1 MSQVF
6 EVDVGGMTCASCV
19 ARVEKALNQ
28 IEGVEASVNLAT
40 EKALIEG
47 KVDAGLI
54 ISEIKKIGYSASL
67 LSSSPDIKNG
77 NLDYLLPRL
86 IFCSAAT
93 VPVLVLSM
101 VPSLQFVYWQW
112 IALSLALPAS
122 TWGAWP
128 FYRAAFLKAR
138 VKSISMDTLVALGVG
153 SSLIWSL
160 YSLVFGSAGDPG
172 MTMSLDLFGNRTEAG
187 AHIYLEVSTAVTTF
201 MLLGR
206 FVELRTKK
214 SSAAVLRSLIEAEA
228 KFATVIRKKI
238 EVRVPVSDVRLG
250 DLMVIRAGER
260 IPVDGEVIDGTVL
273 VDSALMTG
281 ESLPKKVSPGK
292 TVLGG
297 TVVLSGILTV
307 RATRLGDA
315 TELARIQKMVE
326 AAQSRKSSAQ
336 RIVDAISGFFVPTII
351 AVAGLAFVGW
361 MVLDG
366 NLSTAFQSAIA
377 TLIISCPCALGL
389 ATPLALLV
397 ASGRGAQLGLI
408 ISGPEALEHSKAVET
423 IVLDKTGTLTVGAPH
438 VSTVVFAPTFSEEE
452 ILACAASVGRGST
465 HPLSLGINQ
474 RAQELNI
481 SVPRSTRHRV
491 FAGLGV
497 QAEVMGSKV
506 AVGKLSWLIDTGFET
521 ADWLELALKNN
532 EMGEDT
538 AVAVGVGSKITGLI
552 VLSDSLRLSS
562 RRAVE
567 KLRTM
572 GLNLVIASGDS
583 QSAVS
588 GVARSLEIPKYEA
601 DLSPAQ
607 KTDLVQ
613 RLQSQGQKVAMVGDG
628 INDSAALASADLG
641 IAVGSGTDMARKAA
655 DLVISSSD
663 LLGVVDAIR
672 LARRTNLVIRGN
684 LFWAFFYN
692 IASIPIAVSGTLSP
706 VLAGFAMVLSSLFVS
721 SNSLSLRGFRPTKL

>member
-47 KVDAGLI
+47 KVDAELI

-128 FYRAAFLKAR
+128 FYRAAFFKAR

-297 TVVLSGILTV
+297 TIVLSGILTV

-315 TELARIQKMVE
+315 TELARIRKMVE

>member
-128 FYRAAFLKAR
+128 FYRAAFLRAR

-297 TVVLSGILTV
+297 TIVLSGILTV

-315 TELARIQKMVE
+315 TELARIHKMVE

>member
-297 TVVLSGILTV
+297 TIVLSGILTV

-315 TELARIQKMVE
+315 TELARIRKMVE